1 MKPPINTTIILAA
14 LAGLTASASAV
25 SFIYEPFDYA
35 PTNPVNN
42 GARLGDGNQAGG
54 LGLGTWTQA
63 NTNTNDIDVRDGG
76 LTFTDG
82 GSNVLPV
89 AGNAMERVIRQGQ
102 AAVSSPIDNIATTGL
117 TADNTTIWMTFLY
130 QDLGFSGPD
139 FGIGLHSES
148 MIGNDAQSFASAGYG
163 VGFGINS
170 TAGPDRNIGT
180 IVYNN
185 SADYT
190 TVSEATAS
198 FNGPGASDVHLLAM
212 KVNWNEFGTLDE
224 IFVFDVTDLTTE
236 PGEGSALA
244 TDTFDFTQLQQ
255 NSLDVFNISE
265 TQVANVDEIRVATT
279 FAEAVG
285 GGAIPEPSSL
295 ALLSVAGLLMARRRR

>member
-1 MKPPINTTIILAA
+1 
-14 LAGLTASASAV
+14 V
-25 SFIYEPFDYA
+25 SFIYEPFDDP

-54 LGLGTWTQA
+54 LGLGTWSHA

-89 AGNAMERVIRQGQ
+89 VGNAMERVGRVGQ
-102 AAVSSPIDNIATTGL
+102 AAVSSPIDSITTTGL

-170 TAGPDRNIGT
+170 TAGAARNIGT

-190 TVSEATAS
+190 TVSEGAAT
-198 FNGPGASDVHLLAM
+198 FDCPGASDVHLLEWAS
-212 KVNWNEFGTLDE
+212 EP
-224 IFVFDVTDLTTE
+224 IRLT
-236 PGEGSALA
+236 SA
-244 TDTFDFTQLQQ
+244 
-255 NSLDVFNISE
+255 
-265 TQVANVDEIRVATT
+265 
-279 FAEAVG
+279 
-285 GGAIPEPSSL
+285 
-295 ALLSVAGLLMARRRR
+295 